1 VLPALFVSHGGPTLI
16 LDDVPARH
24 FLASLSERVRRPKAI
39 LVVSAHW
46 GTREPTVNDVAVNA
60 TIHDF
65 YGFPDALYRL
75 QYPAPGAASLA
86 QRVAELAGATV
97 DKSRGLDHGA
107 WVPLMLGWPAADI
120 PVAQLSIQPERD
132 AAWHIALGRRLAP
145 LREEKVLILASGS
158 FTHNLLELRR
168 FAGEAEPAWVSDFA
182 ALDERSAAGSARRR
196 PRELSSARAGG
207 GAQPSDGRAPAAALR
222 RVRRRARRAGAAAC
236 EPDLRYPAD
245 GRLRLPMNPPFQT
258 LALDHVVL
266 RVADL
271 DRALGFYC
279 GALGL
284 PVEKRQEAI
293 GLVQLRAGTS
303 LIDLVPLDGK
313 LGRQGGAGPAAEG
326 RNVDH
331 FALRI
336 APFDGTALAAHLRA
350 HGVEPGEVVQRYG
363 AEGDGP
369 SMYITDPDGNG
380 VELKGP
386 PG

>member
-1 VLPALFVSHGGPTLI
+1 MS
-16 LDDVPARH
+16 
-24 FLASLSERVRRPKAI
+24 
-39 LVVSAHW
+39 
-46 GTREPTVNDVAVNA
+46 
-60 TIHDF
+60 
-65 YGFPDALYRL
+65 
-75 QYPAPGAASLA
+75 
-86 QRVAELAGATV
+86 
-97 DKSRGLDHGA
+97 
-107 WVPLMLGWPAADI
+107 
-120 PVAQLSIQPERD
+120 
-132 AAWHIALGRRLAP
+132 
-145 LREEKVLILASGS
+145 
-158 FTHNLLELRR
+158 
-168 FAGEAEPAWVSDFA
+168 
-182 ALDERSAAGSARRR
+182 
-196 PRELSSARAGG
+196 
-207 GAQPSDGRAPAAALR
+207 
-222 RVRRRARRAGAAAC
+222 
-236 EPDLRYPAD
+236 
-245 GRLRLPMNPPFQT
+245 PPFRT

-271 DRALGFYC
+271 ERALGFYC

-313 LGRQGGAGPAAEG
+313 LGREGGAGPAKEG

-336 APFDGTALAAHLRA
+336 APFDGAALAAHLRA